1 MDPETER
8 EIWRRV
14 RQNDRLNAEEI
25 LLPEKLEESI
35 QERQMLTDLLVR
47 TAQSLSKGERTALLR
62 ISAQLRSD
70 IRELTTL
77 HYLLTGRRLK
87 LPPGQLPPK
96 APIREELRA
105 LYFRFRRAAK
115 NSDLLSKDFSEYEKE
130 FREDAQVLRRAER
143 TIAGILKGKLR

>member
-62 ISAQLRSD
+62 ISAQLRSG

-105 LYFRFRRAAK
+105 LYFRLRRAAK